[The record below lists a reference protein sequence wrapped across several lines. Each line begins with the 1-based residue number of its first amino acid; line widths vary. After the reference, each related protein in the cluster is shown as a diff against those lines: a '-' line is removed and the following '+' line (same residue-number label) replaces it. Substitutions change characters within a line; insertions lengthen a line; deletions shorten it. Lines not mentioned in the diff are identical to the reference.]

1 MKIDCVMRHKC
12 RVCALV
18 YFFLINPWLYLF
30 YPNALILN
38 RSNKVIDI
46 VRAFLITCIKQVFLS
61 ERSEVNMLLRVRL
74 HFQMNVCCSVTR
86 SLTES
91 SLQPSAGPVAT
102 ALPSGTVKF
111 PLNTDLTE
119 HPRAGPEQ
127 VRPEEGRPQGSS
139 SSRTPGSCFCALVDQ
154 KVQPAVGLHGFVG
167 HHINL
172 NGIWGF
178 WRPDQPWAPCHVP
191 LAVPE

>member
-61 ERSEVNMLLRVRL
+61 EHSEVNMLLRVRL

-91 SLQPSAGPVAT
+91 SLQPSTGPVAT

-111 PLNTDLTE
+111 PLNPDLTE

-139 SSRTPGSCFCALVDQ
+139 SSRTPVDPVSVPWWIRKSNQQWGSM
-154 KVQPAVGLHGFVG
+154 GLLD
-167 HHINL
+167 ITS
-172 NGIWGF
+172 IWMGSGDF
-178 WRPDQPWAPCHVP
+178 GGPCHVP